1 LLQHRF
7 MSATRLRS
15 NDRICK
21 VSATTEQPSDNYR
34 QMSAFCCRGNVFAT
48 LSRAAAKAAGA
59 KLRKLA
65 VLPIK
70 QDWATRAAV
79 CERCHMRVLHRG
91 VSYCGQPLLRQV
103 DRDPTI
109 DGCGC
114 PTREK
119 AKDPNE
125 HCPIDS
131 SNLPIGQKNSR
142 CNCKWCAAAL

>member
-1 LLQHRF
+1 
-7 MSATRLRS
+7 MSRKRVTS
-15 NDRICK
+15 DDGICK
-21 VSATTEQPSDNYR
+21 LSAATKQPSDNYR

-70 QDWATRAAV
+70 QDWAARAAV

-91 VSYCGQPLLRQV
+91 VSYCGQPLLRQI
-103 DRDPTI
+103 DRDPAI

-119 AKDPNE
+119 AKDPKE
-125 HCPIDS
+125 HCPIDF
-131 SNLPIGQKNSR
+131 NNVATTQNNTT
-142 CNCKWCAAAL
+142 CTCKWCAAAL